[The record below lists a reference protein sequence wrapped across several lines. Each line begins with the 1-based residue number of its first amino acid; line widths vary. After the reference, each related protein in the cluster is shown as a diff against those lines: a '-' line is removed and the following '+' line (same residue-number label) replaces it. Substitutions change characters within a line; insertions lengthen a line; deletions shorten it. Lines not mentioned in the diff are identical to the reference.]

1 MTGVCKYCGQTRLVS
16 DAELKDFYG
25 APNIEVDDDMLA
37 DMLDIITTNK
47 CKCPQAEDERRKT
60 RKLEAAGAWIENYF
74 QDRPDASDAMKRIV
88 DAICR
93 GVFGRISVKE
103 GKRNYTVDLDSDE
116 CIRIR
121 TKFTDTNE
129 ETF

>member
-1 MTGVCKYCGQTRLVS
+1 MTGVCKYCGQIGMVNEMDLKEYAHAFDEDMTPEDKADYIATR
-16 DAELKDFYG
+16 
-25 APNIEVDDDMLA
+25 
-37 DMLDIITTNK
+37 K
-47 CKCPQAEDERRKT
+47 CKCVQAESERRRETKV
-60 RKLEAAGAWIENYF
+60 EAAGAWIENYF
-74 QDRPDASDAMKRIV
+74 QERPEAADTMKKIV